1 MAKYCTIRITMP
13 EQMADKVTKT
23 LSKNGLTLEQAI
35 NAFLLWC
42 VNNPDLMK
50 NWYEENKHLLEEDDG
65 LAVEI
70 LE

>member
-13 EQMADKVTKT
+13 EQMAEKVGKT

-65 LAVEI
+65 LSVEI

>member
-13 EQMADKVTKT
+13 EQMAEKVTNI
-23 LSKNGLTLEQAI
+23 LSKNGLMLEQAI